1 MPHVSGHKSSGFMSK
16 KTNPYKQAAESMKA
30 AGIGS
35 ISGKPIS
42 AKAKKIQKIY
52 YDSNRNQSQ
61 RQPGINQP
69 PSSPIPEPDSN
80 GLLVKKEDEIE
91 DSSVISTVKNVGQE
105 VIDVGKDVIDSVKTG
120 EISDTVIKGKDALM
134 EKLPKGSEKVAER
147 FIKSEPLFKKE
158 FSMWGGT
165 GTVTLD
171 PLNKSGGFFLNWT
184 LGGDK

>member
-1 MPHVSGHKSSGFMSK
+1 MPHVSGHKSSGVMS
-16 KTNPYKQAAESMKA
+16 NPYKQAAESMKA